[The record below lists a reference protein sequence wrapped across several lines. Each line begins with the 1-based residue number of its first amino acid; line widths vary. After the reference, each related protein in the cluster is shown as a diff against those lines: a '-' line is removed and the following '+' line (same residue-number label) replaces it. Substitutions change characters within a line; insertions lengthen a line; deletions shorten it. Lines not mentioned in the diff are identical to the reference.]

1 MVDNYS
7 MHKVIKIS
15 KESFLL
21 KYNQKLFLFD
31 DKISAPMMGSMNP
44 LMMYLL
50 LK

>member
-1 MVDNYS
+1 
-7 MHKVIKIS
+7 MHKVREIS
-15 KESFLL
+15 KGCFEL
-21 KYNQKLFLFD
+21 KYNQILFLFD